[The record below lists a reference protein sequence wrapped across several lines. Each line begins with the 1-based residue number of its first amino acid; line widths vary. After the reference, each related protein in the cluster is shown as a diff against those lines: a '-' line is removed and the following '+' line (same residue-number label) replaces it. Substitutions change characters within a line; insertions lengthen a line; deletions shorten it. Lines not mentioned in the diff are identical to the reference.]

1 MNFAS
6 LLGENSFLTGQEST
20 CSEKRPEV
28 MARME
33 SKDRTNLI
41 SSIRAYLTQQEG
53 FIAAYLFGSM
63 AEETSHRLSDVDVA
77 LLLPHDIDREAAFDT
92 RLRIAA
98 ELQTLCQRPVDVVIL
113 NHAPPLLRFQV
124 IQRGRLLM
132 ERDVTA
138 RCLFTARTMSEYYD
152 AKRYLDY
159 QFSHLM
165 RRIREEGLGGGYQG
179 HRDALEQARRLPGP

>member
-1 MNFAS
+1 
-6 LLGENSFLTGQEST
+6 
-20 CSEKRPEV
+20 
-28 MARME
+28 ME
-33 SKDRTNLI
+33 RIDRTNLI
-41 SSIRAYLTQQEG
+41 SRIRAYLTQQEG
-53 FIAAYLFGSM
+53 LVAAYLFGSM

-77 LLLPHDIDREAAFDT
+77 LLLPHNTDREAAFDT
-92 RLRIAA
+92 RLRIAG

-138 RCLFTARTMSEYYD
+138 RCLFAARTMSEYYD

-179 HRDALEQARRLPGP
+179 HRDALEQARRLSKRLATLSAGSP